1 MVPVG
6 LVVSFFNQINHVLAE
21 NNFCLLMASPAFEVP
36 HGTAGFEVG
45 SEKRTS
51 LFVECMRACVCVRV
65 CFSKRER
72 ERSVKHSFH
81 CCLRPETQRRSYDKN
96 KSFGLVA
103 C

>member
-1 MVPVG
+1 MRESHLVSIPALCPVRKALGGRETVPGG

-51 LFVECMRACVCVRV
+51 LFV
-65 CFSKRER
+65 
-72 ERSVKHSFH
+72 
-81 CCLRPETQRRSYDKN
+81 
-96 KSFGLVA
+96 
-103 C
+103 